1 MAVSIAAQLAHPSV
15 RHFSGYRPRPRSR
28 TARAVAMSY
37 LISGVVIPFI
47 PPALET
53 LRQKNSEFPDSKKPH
68 PPLCFHAR

>member
-1 MAVSIAAQLAHPSV
+1 MAITIATQLARPSV
-15 RHFSGYRPRPRSR
+15 RHFSAYRPRPHIR

-53 LRQKNSEFPDSKKPH
+53 LRQKNSEFPDSKK
-68 PPLCFHAR
+68 